1 MSTEKKE
8 YTLKELIAET
18 AENQQE
24 NDFFELEKPAL
35 LEINLK
41 GQKIMAKAGSMVAYL
56 GNIDFKR
63 EGLLSKGLGGLI
75 KKAISGEGTSLMH
88 AAGTGKLYLADEGKK
103 VKIIKLQNESIF
115 VNGNDVLALEDS
127 IQNEIKMLKSIAGMI
142 SGGLFQVKLSGSGYI
157 AITTHGEPI
166 LLRVHANQP
175 VYTDPHATVAWSEN
189 LSPNIKTNLTFGSFI
204 GRGSGESLQLEFFGE
219 GWVLVQPY
227 EEVKYAQKSH

>member
-1 MSTEKKE
+1 MENNKE
-8 YTLKELIAET
+8 YTLAELIQES
-18 AENQQE
+18 AENPNE
-24 NDFFELEKPAL
+24 NDFFELEKPAM
-35 LEINLK
+35 LEVNMK
-41 GQKIMAKAGSMVAYL
+41 NQKILAKAGSMVAYI

-63 EGLLSKGLGGLI
+63 EGLLSKGLGGLL

-103 VKIIKLQNESIF
+103 VKIIKLQNESVF
-115 VNGNDVLALEDS
+115 VNGNDVLALEES
-127 IQNEIKMLKSIAGMI
+127 IKNEIKMLKSVAGMM

-166 LLRVHANQP
+166 LLRVSANQP
-175 VYTDPHATVAWSEN
+175 VYTDPNATVAWSEN

-204 GRGSGESLQLEFFGE
+204 GRGSGESFQLEFFGE

-227 EEVKYAQKSH
+227 EEVKYAQKS

>member
-1 MSTEKKE
+1 MEKRE
-8 YTLKELIAET
+8 YTLNELIQES
-18 AENQQE
+18 AENPNE
-24 NDFFELEKPAL
+24 NDFFELEKPAM
-35 LEINLK
+35 LEVNLK
-41 GQKIMAKAGSMVAYL
+41 NQKIMAKAGSMVAYI
-56 GNIDFKR
+56 GNVDFKR
-63 EGLLSKGLGGLI
+63 EGLLSKGLGGLL

-115 VNGNDVLALEDS
+115 VNGNDVLALEDT
-127 IQNEIKMLKSIAGMI
+127 IKNEIKMLKSVAGMM

-166 LLRVHANQP
+166 LLRVSANQP
-175 VYTDPHATVAWSEN
+175 VYTDPNATVAWSEN

-204 GRGSGESLQLEFFGE
+204 GRGSGESFQLEFFGE

-227 EEVKYAQKSH
+227 EEVKYAQKS

>member
-1 MSTEKKE
+1 METKKE
-8 YTLKELIAET
+8 YTLKELITESAEDP
-18 AENQQE
+18 NE

-35 LEINLK
+35 LEVNLRN
-41 GQKIMAKAGSMVAYL
+41 QKIMAKAGSMVAYI
-56 GNIDFKR
+56 GNVDFKR
-63 EGLLSKGLGGLI
+63 EGLLSKGLGGLL

-103 VKIIKLQNESIF
+103 VKIIKLQNESVF

-127 IQNEIKMLKSIAGMI
+127 IKNEIKMLKSVAGMM

-166 LLRVHANQP
+166 LLRVSANQP
-175 VYTDPHATVAWSEN
+175 VYTDPNATVAWSEN

-204 GRGSGESLQLEFFGE
+204 GRGSGESFQLEFFGE

-227 EEVKYAQKSH
+227 EEVKYAQK

>member
-1 MSTEKKE
+1 MEKRE
-8 YTLKELIAET
+8 YTLNELIQES
-18 AENQQE
+18 AENPNE
-24 NDFFELEKPAL
+24 NDFFELEKPAM
-35 LEINLK
+35 LEVNLK
-41 GQKIMAKAGSMVAYL
+41 NQKIMAKAGSMVAYI
-56 GNIDFKR
+56 GNVDFKR
-63 EGLLSKGLGGLI
+63 EGLLSKGLGGLL

-115 VNGNDVLALEDS
+115 VNGNDVLALEDT
-127 IQNEIKMLKSIAGMI
+127 IKNEIKMLKSVAGMM

-166 LLRVHANQP
+166 LLRVSANQP
-175 VYTDPHATVAWSEN
+175 VYTDPNATVAWSEN

-204 GRGSGESLQLEFFGE
+204 GRGSGESFQLEFFGE

-227 EEVKYAQKSH
+227 EEVKYAQNRK

>member
-1 MSTEKKE
+1 METKKE
-8 YTLKELIAET
+8 YTLKELIHESAEDP
-18 AENQQE
+18 NE

-35 LEINLK
+35 LEVNLK
-41 GQKIMAKAGSMVAYL
+41 NQKIMAKAGSMVAYI
-56 GNIDFKR
+56 GNVDFKR
-63 EGLLSKGLGGLI
+63 EGLLSKGLGGLL

-88 AAGTGKLYLADEGKK
+88 ASGTGKLYLADEGKK

-115 VNGNDVLALEDS
+115 VNGNDVLALEDT
-127 IQNEIKMLKSIAGMI
+127 IKNEIKMLKSVAGMM

-166 LLRVHANQP
+166 LLKVSANQP
-175 VYTDPHATVAWSEN
+175 VYTDPNATVAWSEN

-204 GRGSGESLQLEFFGE
+204 GRGSGESFQLEFFGE

-227 EEVKYAQKSH
+227 EEVKYVQK

>member
-1 MSTEKKE
+1 MEKRE
-8 YTLKELIAET
+8 YTLNELIQES
-18 AENQQE
+18 AENPNE
-24 NDFFELEKPAL
+24 YDFFELEKPAM
-35 LEINLK
+35 LEVNLK
-41 GQKIMAKAGSMVAYL
+41 NQKIMAKAGSMVAYI
-56 GNIDFKR
+56 GNVDFKR
-63 EGLLSKGLGGLI
+63 EGLLSKGLGGLL

-115 VNGNDVLALEDS
+115 VNGNDVLALEDT
-127 IQNEIKMLKSIAGMI
+127 IKNEIKMLKSVAGMM

-166 LLRVHANQP
+166 LLRVSANQP
-175 VYTDPHATVAWSEN
+175 VYTDPNATVAWSEN

-204 GRGSGESLQLEFFGE
+204 GRGSGESFQLEFFGE

-227 EEVKYAQKSH
+227 EEVKYAQKS

>member
-1 MSTEKKE
+1 MEKKE
-8 YTLKELIAET
+8 YTLNELIRESAEDP
-18 AENQQE
+18 NE
-24 NDFFELEKPAL
+24 NDFFELEKPAM
-35 LEINLK
+35 LEVNLK
-41 GQKIMAKAGSMVAYL
+41 NQKILAKAGSMVAYI
-56 GNIDFKR
+56 GNVDFKR
-63 EGLLSKGLGGLI
+63 EGLLSKGLGGLL

-115 VNGNDVLALEDS
+115 VNGNDVLALEES
-127 IQNEIKMLKSIAGMI
+127 IKNEIKMLKSVAGMM

-166 LLRVHANQP
+166 LLRVSANQP
-175 VYTDPHATVAWSEN
+175 VYTDPNATVAWSEN

-204 GRGSGESLQLEFFGE
+204 GRGSGESFQLEFFGN

-227 EEVKYAQKSH
+227 EEVKYAQKS

>member
-1 MSTEKKE
+1 MRES
-8 YTLKELIAET
+8 AEDP
-18 AENQQE
+18 NE
-24 NDFFELEKPAL
+24 NDFFELEKPAM
-35 LEINLK
+35 LEVNLK
-41 GQKIMAKAGSMVAYL
+41 NQKILAKAGSMVAYI
-56 GNIDFKR
+56 GNVDFKR
-63 EGLLSKGLGGLI
+63 EGLLSKGLGGLL

-115 VNGNDVLALEDS
+115 VNGNDVLALEEN
-127 IQNEIKMLKSIAGMI
+127 IKNEIKMLKSVAGMM

-166 LLRVHANQP
+166 LLRVSANQP
-175 VYTDPHATVAWSEN
+175 VYTDPNATVAWSEN

-204 GRGSGESLQLEFFGE
+204 GRGSGESFQLEFFGE

-227 EEVKYAQKSH
+227 EEVKYAQKS

>member
-1 MSTEKKE
+1 MESKRE
-8 YTLKELIAET
+8 YTLSELIQES
-18 AENQQE
+18 AENPNE

-35 LEINLK
+35 LEVNLK
-41 GQKIMAKAGSMVAYL
+41 NQKIMAKAGSMVAYI

-63 EGLLSKGLGGLI
+63 EGLLSKGLGGLL

-88 AAGTGKLYLADEGKK
+88 ASGTGKLYLADEGKK

-127 IQNEIKMLKSIAGMI
+127 IKNEIKMLKSIAGMV
-142 SGGLFQVKLSGSGYI
+142 SGGLFQVRLSGSGYI

-166 LLRVHANQP
+166 LLKVSASQP
-175 VYTDPHATVAWSEN
+175 VYTDPNATVAWSEN

-204 GRGSGESLQLEFFGE
+204 GRGSGESFQLEFFGE

-227 EEVKYAQKSH
+227 EEVKYAQKS